1 MKLTLDAAHRRIL
14 TGLLAL
20 SFMLVLLNF
29 APVASAERIC
39 ETGCVN
45 WNSHFGCLEYLTCC
59 SYDDGSYSCQ
69 NT

>member
-1 MKLTLDAAHRRIL
+1 MKIKPLNAHQRIL

-20 SFMLVLLNF
+20 AVMLVLLNF

-39 ETGCVN
+39 ETGCIN
-45 WNSHFGCLEYLTCC
+45 WNSHFGCVEYLTCC
-59 SYDDGSYSCQ
+59 YDDGTYDCH